1 MGARSTLVR
10 FSSMVSVAALALLT
24 VPAVGSAADPP
35 TCDSLGYAVAY
46 LRIDGSIYAGSTR
59 YIKLRLTRKNPTDG
73 KAQSDPEYPFP
84 LTVAPSNGASRTFTV
99 RSFPKDEFPVTFS
112 KGETDVVT
120 AKYVEVH
127 TSYGLL
133 GVMSTR
139 CTREL
144 SATFRKPPRPRARP
158 RRGSR
163 RGPHRGRGRGRDD
176 DQDQG
181 QHERERDARR

>member
-1 MGARSTLVR
+1 MRVGSTLVR
-10 FSSMVSVAALALLT
+10 SALATALVLLSL
-24 VPAVGSAADPP
+24 PAVGSAADPP
-35 TCDSLGYAVAY
+35 TCDSLGYTVAY
-46 LRIDGSIYAGSTR
+46 LRIDGSEYAGSTR
-59 YIKLRLTRKNPTDG
+59 YIKMRLATKDQTDE

-99 RSFPKDEFPVTFS
+99 RGFPNDEFPVTFS

-127 TSYGLL
+127 TSFGLL
-133 GVMSTR
+133 GVTNTR

-158 RRGSR
+158 RGGSR
-163 RGPHRGRGRGRDD
+163 RGPNRGRGRGRDD

-181 QHERERDARR
+181 QHERDRKARL